1 MVECADGSF
10 YTGVSTDLARRV
22 REHNGELKG
31 GAGYT
36 RARRPVRL
44 VWSEAADDRSGAQRR
59 EYVVRRLKVGDKRL
73 LVEGKKS
80 NVD

>member
-1 MVECADGSF
+1 MVECADGTL
-10 YTGVSTDLARRV
+10 YTGVSTDLTRRL
-22 REHNGELKG
+22 RQHNGELKG

-44 VWSEAADDRSGAQRR
+44 VWSEVADDRSGAQRR

-73 LVEGKKS
+73 LVEGQS